1 MAKKSTTFGLSS
13 KKLVNLLKIA
23 EETGLDQ
30 KKVDQQRAK
39 TELLYDYLAHTPE
52 VYRYAGE
59 ELPTKQSQLR
69 NTINVLSG
77 EPIGKLLQD
86 PDTEISLIRMIKDY
100 SSKLSKR
107 AKSKTEHQV
116 ANTIYYAAIA
126 HALLFHGRRITR
138 YTYEN
143 LEKSFSKLAKEKW
156 IPQNIT
162 DLFGKATEIC
172 RQKTREE

>member
-1 MAKKSTTFGLSS
+1 MAKETSTFGLSS

-23 EETGLDQ
+23 EETGQ
-30 KKVDQQRAK
+30 PKGQVDQQCKK
-39 TELLYDYLAHTPE
+39 TELLHDYLAHTLA

-59 ELPTKQSQLR
+59 ELPDKQSQLR

-86 PDTEISLIRMIKDY
+86 PDTEISLIRMVKDY
-100 SSKLSKR
+100 SSRFSKR

-126 HALLFHGRRITR
+126 HALLFHSRRITR

-156 IPQNIT
+156 IPRNRAN
-162 DLFGKATEIC
+162 LFIKAVEIC
-172 RQKTREE
+172 RQKARGE

>member
-1 MAKKSTTFGLSS
+1 MAKETSTFGLSS
-13 KKLVNLLKIA
+13 KKLVNLLEIA
-23 EETGLDQ
+23 KETGQ
-30 KKVDQQRAK
+30 PKGQVDQQRKK
-39 TELLYDYLAHTPE
+39 TELLHDYLTHTLA
-52 VYRYAGE
+52 VYKYAGE
-59 ELPTKQSQLR
+59 ELPAKQNKLR
-69 NTINVLSG
+69 NTMNILSG
-77 EPIGKLLQD
+77 EPIGKLLQSSE
-86 PDTEISLIRMIKDY
+86 TEIGLIRMIKDY

-156 IPQNIT
+156 IPNNIGN
-162 DLFGKATEIC
+162 LFVKAAKVCQE
-172 RQKTREE
+172 KTNSE